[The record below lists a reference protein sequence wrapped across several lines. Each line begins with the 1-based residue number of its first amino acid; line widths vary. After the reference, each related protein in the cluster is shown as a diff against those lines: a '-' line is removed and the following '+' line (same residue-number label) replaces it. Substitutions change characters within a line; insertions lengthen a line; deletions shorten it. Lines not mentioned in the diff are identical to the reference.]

1 MQYIFKL
8 LYTILFIFIIDVAT
22 AQTITVNS
30 NPICNDNR
38 LTTFSVD
45 GTYDLST
52 QVLTW
57 DLDEGSFAD
66 STTIAQVLYLIDGE
80 KTVTFFVDNVP
91 KATKTVY
98 VYSVKPD
105 LYLDKITG
113 CEPVDITYTTD
124 FVTFEANAVLPDVQV
139 SSVDLV
145 LGDGARRTL
154 TPAGYTHSY
163 IAGEYE
169 PSIIVTDELGCIGR
183 VSKNIVIDPKPEA
196 IIVTDPIVASSC
208 DKPFTVIFSDGSDS
222 RNQANVSSWQWNFG
236 QGQTSNQAGPTSI
249 TYVNDGSY
257 SVSLTV
263 TNSNGCKDT
272 DNLSVSLGSPKAN
285 FILEGVFSQDT
296 LCGKV
301 TFVNQSSTSEV
312 FWDFSALG
320 ISNPYK
326 GKSGFELDLIALLPG
341 TYPITIKAEVVNN
354 NVTCEATFT
363 KNIVI
368 PEIKADFDVSPNY
381 GCEFPFDVRFDD
393 NSINADTYK
402 WIYGNGL
409 DSIFVGNGSH
419 DYTYDQEDLYE
430 YSRKG
435 MNAWYPYLKVT
446 NKYGCRDS
454 TRRGSVPVDSV
465 KVFEPWARFMPD
477 TMDGCAPLSV
487 FFMDSINVDVDN
499 NDVTSFTWD
508 FGDGNIVT
516 GPSLTQITHVYPN
529 PGIYYVKLSITT
541 ALGCSDDSYL
551 IPIRVGQPAS
561 GHLKIVMSVPDGS
574 SICPGQRV
582 DVDLVGNP
590 TPAFDMLQINAS
602 SEDLSSCFNDF
613 NVDYNNV
620 GFEHTVGPIT
630 LDVTGIIDGC
640 YTTTP
645 TQDVKTLNMLG
656 PIVRNMGYN

>member
-169 PSIIVTDELGCIGR
+169 PSIIVTDELGCIGSD
-183 VSKNIVIDPKPEA
+183 SKNIVIDPKPEA

-222 RNQANVSSWQWNFG
+222 RNQANISSWQWNFG

-263 TNSNGCKDT
+263 TNSNGC
-272 DNLSVSLGSPKAN
+272 
-285 FILEGVFSQDT
+285 
-296 LCGKV
+296 
-301 TFVNQSSTSEV
+301 
-312 FWDFSALG
+312 
-320 ISNPYK
+320 
-326 GKSGFELDLIALLPG
+326 
-341 TYPITIKAEVVNN
+341 
-354 NVTCEATFT
+354 
-363 KNIVI
+363 
-368 PEIKADFDVSPNY
+368 
-381 GCEFPFDVRFDD
+381 
-393 NSINADTYK
+393 
-402 WIYGNGL
+402 
-409 DSIFVGNGSH
+409 
-419 DYTYDQEDLYE
+419 
-430 YSRKG
+430 
-435 MNAWYPYLKVT
+435 
-446 NKYGCRDS
+446 
-454 TRRGSVPVDSV
+454 
-465 KVFEPWARFMPD
+465 
-477 TMDGCAPLSV
+477 
-487 FFMDSINVDVDN
+487 
-499 NDVTSFTWD
+499 
-508 FGDGNIVT
+508 
-516 GPSLTQITHVYPN
+516 
-529 PGIYYVKLSITT
+529 
-541 ALGCSDDSYL
+541 
-551 IPIRVGQPAS
+551 
-561 GHLKIVMSVPDGS
+561 
-574 SICPGQRV
+574 
-582 DVDLVGNP
+582 
-590 TPAFDMLQINAS
+590 
-602 SEDLSSCFNDF
+602 
-613 NVDYNNV
+613 
-620 GFEHTVGPIT
+620 
-630 LDVTGIIDGC
+630 
-640 YTTTP
+640 
-645 TQDVKTLNMLG
+645 
-656 PIVRNMGYN
+656 